1 MPSLRTFSTAV
12 GLSMALG
19 ASAMASAPEIEI
31 GKPFPELALPS
42 MDSGKPMSIAAFRG
56 KKVILQVFASW

>member
-1 MPSLRTFSTAV
+1 
-12 GLSMALG
+12 
-19 ASAMASAPEIEI
+19 MASAPEIEI